1 MNLLYN
7 LIVLS
12 AKLLFGIET
21 CRGVFLRLREFV
33 GCWRSGRAWVEFKVI
48 RKLSFRV
55 LIEHGCEY

>member
-1 MNLLYN
+1 MNLLHN

-12 AKLLFGIET
+12 AKLLFIET

-55 LIEHGCEY
+55 LIEYGCEY